1 MAVAAL
7 PGIGTSHNQKEY
19 EAAMRLSTVI
29 LTGVLALGSL
39 PLLSAKSYDIVIDS
53 PAKAGILQL
62 APGKYKVKLVGTS
75 AVFTN
80 RDTGKKLTA
89 PVKVK
94 NAPDKFEY
102 TAVDTTNKNGAT
114 RLKAIDLGGSTT
126 ELDFGD

>member
-1 MAVAAL
+1 
-7 PGIGTSHNQKEY
+7 
-19 EAAMRLSTVI
+19 MRLSTVI

-80 RDTGKKLTA
+80 KDTGKKLTA